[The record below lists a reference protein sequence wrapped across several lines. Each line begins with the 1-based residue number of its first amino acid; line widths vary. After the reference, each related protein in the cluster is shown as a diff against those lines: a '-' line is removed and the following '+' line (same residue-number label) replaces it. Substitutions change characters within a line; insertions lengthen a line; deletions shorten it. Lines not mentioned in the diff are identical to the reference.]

1 MTDPDLADLAA
12 RFGTPTYVLDL
23 DVVRARLAEL
33 RAAFPDAA
41 IRYAAKAN
49 ALPALLRA
57 LADAGVGVEALGAG
71 ELRAAAAAGVPGSAL
86 LLGGPG
92 QDAAA
97 RAAARDLGVA
107 LVSLD
112 GRAQAAAWRAEPAPT
127 PRFLVRVH
135 PGLDPATHPHLA
147 TGAIGA
153 KFGVAPA
160 VADALARDLAA
171 AGRLAGFHVH
181 AGSMID
187 DPSLY
192 DDLLARLDPL
202 FDAVPEARVANLGG
216 GFAVPGADLPAIAAR
231 VGPWARARDLT
242 LLLEPGRY
250 LVADAGTLLTR
261 VAWRKGPAETGGV
274 THWICD
280 AGMTHYARHALY
292 GAEPPIREVG
302 TPRGDV
308 ATGDVDGP
316 ACENAD
322 RLGTDRTLAAEA
334 GDLLAVGRAGAYGA
348 AMASTYT
355 ASPRPAEAV
364 VEGGVARLARRR
376 ETLDDL
382 TARDA

>member
-1 MTDPDLADLAA
+1 MTDADLAA
-12 RFGTPTYVLDL
+12 LAAHHGTPTYVLDL
-23 DVVRARLAEL
+23 DDVRARLAEL
-33 RAAFPDAA
+33 RAAFPDAHVH
-41 IRYAAKAN
+41 YAAKAN
-49 ALPALLRA
+49 GHPAVLRA
-57 LADAGVGVEALGAG
+57 LAERGAGVEAITEG

-97 RAAARDLGVA
+97 RAAARELGVA

-112 GRAQAAAWRAEPAPT
+112 GRAQAAAWRAEPGPL

-135 PGLDPATHPHLA
+135 PQLDPATHPHLA
-147 TGAIGA
+147 TGAMGS
-153 KFGVAPA
+153 KFGVTPA
-160 VADALARDLAA
+160 VAAALARDLAE

-181 AGSMID
+181 VGSMIA
-187 DPSLY
+187 DPRTY
-192 DDLLARLDPL
+192 DALLAVLDPL

-216 GFAVPGADLPAIAAR
+216 GFAVPGADLPAVAAR
-231 VGPWARARDLT
+231 VVPWVRRRGLE
-242 LLLEPGRY
+242 LRLEPGRF

-261 VAWRKGPAETGGV
+261 VLWRKEPGETGGR

-292 GAEPPIREVG
+292 GAEPPIRGVG
-302 TPRGDV
+302 TLRGRP

-316 ACENAD
+316 ACENGD
-322 RLGTDRTLAAEA
+322 RLGTDRTLAADA

-355 ASPRPAEAV
+355 AAPRPAEV
-364 VEGGVARLARRR
+364 VIDGGVARLARRR
-376 ETLDDL
+376 ETPADL
-382 TARDA
+382 AARDA